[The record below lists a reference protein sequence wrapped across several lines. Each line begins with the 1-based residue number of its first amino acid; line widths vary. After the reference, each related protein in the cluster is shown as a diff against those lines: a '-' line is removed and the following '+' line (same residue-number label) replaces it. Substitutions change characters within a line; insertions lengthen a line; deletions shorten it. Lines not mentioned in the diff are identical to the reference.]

1 MVEKQRGMIKI
12 ADLKLGRGFIVPV
25 KKFHKIVTLQY
36 RGPEDLLGATHY
48 SLSVDI
54 WSVSCIFAEMQKV
67 FNVAAEMSQ
76 MQSLF
81 TGHSEV

>member
-25 KKFHKIVTLQY
+25 KKFHKIVTLRY
-36 RGPEDLLGATHY
+36 RGPEVLLGATHY
-48 SLSVDI
+48 SL
-54 WSVSCIFAEMQKV
+54 SVSCIFAEMQKV
-67 FNVAAEMSQ
+67 LNVAAEMSQ